1 MNKYKIMNN
10 KKKYHKSNKNKYLIT
25 YYRCVEPRDKNFAMG
40 IIGSFLAIFG
50 N

>member
-1 MNKYKIMNN
+1 MNEQQKN
-10 KKKYHKSNKNKYLIT
+10 HKSFKNKYLIT

-40 IIGSFLAIFG
+40 IIGSFLAVFG